1 MCIRD
6 RTGIGTGL
14 ALVDG
19 PLAQFVP
26 AGLLPGDE
34 GGLFMLAF
42 AGGWFLIPVLTALF
56 ADETHWWPL
65 IPGGIMLLI
74 GLAAGFG
81 SIFGTVLSL
90 VGNLWPI
97 ALIAAGLYV
106 LYQARRGEKQPTDDV
121 PQMSDG
127 KL

>member
-1 MCIRD
+1 M
-6 RTGIGTGL
+6 
-14 ALVDG
+14 
-19 PLAQFVP
+19 
-26 AGLLPGDE
+26 
-34 GGLFMLAF
+34 
-42 AGGWFLIPVLTALF
+42 LTALF

-81 SIFGTVLSL
+81 SIFGSL
-90 VGNLWPI
+90 LNLLGNLWPI

-106 LYQARRGEKQPTDDV
+106 LYQARRGQKQPADDQQLTDA
-121 PQMSDG
+121 